1 MYESHLRNAC
11 GLSSATVA
19 YRLRYA
25 REFLAGLHVVRPADL
40 RDRSPGQVARFVSR
54 AGHRLRP
61 SSGQVMASSIRSFL
75 RFLLLQRFI
84 RRDLAPAVPSFA
96 NWRLASVP
104 PVVAHSQL
112 QRLVSAVV
120 PSSPNALRDRAV
132 LLCMIDL
139 GLRAAEIAAM
149 TTDGVDLTAA
159 VLRLRSPKQR
169 EIIEVPM
176 SARVRDALANYL
188 RSARP
193 KSATSSL
200 FVKRRAPVG
209 GPLKSIGVH
218 GIVVRSAARAGLADQ
233 VRGTHVIRHSVATR
247 LVNAGAPLK
256 QIADLLGHRSIDTT
270 AIYAKVDLRSLTRV
284 PLPWPRSPL
293 SEDCR

>member
-1 MYESHLRNAC
+1 
-11 GLSSATVA
+11 
-19 YRLRYA
+19 
-25 REFLAGLHVVRPADL
+25 
-40 RDRSPGQVARFVSR
+40 
-54 AGHRLRP
+54 
-61 SSGQVMASSIRSFL
+61 
-75 RFLLLQRFI
+75 
-84 RRDLAPAVPSFA
+84 
-96 NWRLASVP
+96 
-104 PVVAHSQL
+104 
-112 QRLVSAVV
+112 
-120 PSSPNALRDRAV
+120 
-132 LLCMIDL
+132 MIDL